1 MQLYAI
7 FVGFGYFIT
16 ELYIEENIHCILY
29 NHIIT
34 NHYFWKK
41 MDQHFVILDQHC
53 YH

>member
-34 NHYFWKK
+34 NHYFWK
-41 MDQHFVILDQHC
+41 MDQHFMILNQHC